1 VGPKRN
7 AVTRAA
13 TGRAGVEEA
22 DSMIDAPR
30 VATREDWL
38 RARRALLEKEKA
50 HLRAGDAIAAER
62 RALPWV
68 RVEARYRFETETGP
82 RSLAELFGGRS
93 QLVVYHFMF
102 GPGWKQG
109 CDGCSFLADHFD
121 GANLHL
127 QHHDVSLV
135 AVSRAPL
142 AEFLP
147 YKRRMGWHFP
157 WVSSHGS
164 TFNADFFVS
173 ARGDETGERDAGFT
187 RVHLGSGEGH
197 GISVFA
203 RATDG
208 AVFHTYSTYGR
219 GCDPLID
226 AHALLDLTPLGRN
239 ERGVMDWV
247 RRHDEYADG

>member
-1 VGPKRN
+1 
-7 AVTRAA
+7 
-13 TGRAGVEEA
+13 
-22 DSMIDAPR
+22 MMLDAPS
-30 VATREDWL
+30 VATRADWL

-50 HLRAGDAIAAER
+50 HLRAGDALAAER

-68 RVEARYRFETETGP
+68 RVDAPYSFETEAGP
-82 RSLAELFGGRS
+82 RNLADLFDGRS
-93 QLVVYHFMF
+93 QLAVYHFMF

-147 YKRRMGWHFP
+147 YKRRMGWRFP

-173 ARGDETGERDAGFT
+173 ARGDETGERDVGFT
-187 RVHLGSGEGH
+187 RVHLGGGEGH

-203 RATDG
+203 LGPDG
-208 AVFHTYSTYGR
+208 TVYHTYSTYGR
-219 GCDPLID
+219 GCDPLIG
-226 AHALLDLTPLGRN
+226 AHAFLDLTPLGRN
-239 ERGVMDWV
+239 EKGVMDWV